1 MGSNAVTETSRL
13 DRFKALLQYPL
24 PQHALSRGIHWLTRR
39 ESPRWLIR
47 LVMWLFVRGFKV
59 NMAEAAE
66 PALRSY
72 TSFNAFFTRRLHPE
86 ARPLDGD
93 EAVIVSPVD
102 GTVSQVG
109 IITDGRIFQ
118 AKGQDFSVLELLG
131 DDIQR
136 AAAFTGGQF
145 ATIYLAPRD
154 YHRIHMPLDGALREM
169 VHVPGRLFSVNP
181 ATTRAV
187 PRLFARNERVAA
199 LFDTAHGPMAI
210 VMVGALF
217 VGSIATVW
225 AGEVTPPAGKKIR
238 IWRHGARDAQ
248 GEVELAKGEE
258 LGRFN
263 MGSTVI
269 LLYGK
274 GRMRWENLMRAD
286 AALQLGQRIGTTIVG

>member
-1 MGSNAVTETSRL
+1 MNTVTDASRL
-13 DRFKALLQYPL
+13 DRFKAFLQYPL
-24 PQHALSRGIHWLTRR
+24 PQHLLSRGMHWLTRR

-47 LVMWLFVRGFKV
+47 LVMRLFVRGFKV

-66 PALRSY
+66 PDVRSY
-72 TSFNAFFTRRLHPE
+72 ASFNAFFTRCLHPD
-86 ARPLDGD
+86 ARPLAS
-93 EAVIVSPVD
+93 EENAIVSPVD
-102 GTVSQVG
+102 GTISQLG
-109 IITDGRIFQ
+109 AIRDGRIFQ
-118 AKGQDFSVLELLG
+118 AKGQSFSVLELLG
-131 DDIQR
+131 GDAQR
-136 AAAFTGGQF
+136 AAQF
-145 ATIYLAPRD
+145 SDGSFSTIYLAPRD
-154 YHRIHMPLDGALREM
+154 YHRIHMPLDGTLREM

-199 LFDTAHGPMAI
+199 LFDTAHGPLAV

-225 AGEVTPPAGKKIR
+225 AGEVTPPANRKIR
-238 IWRHGARDAQ
+238 VWRHGPRDVQ

-269 LLYGK
+269 LLFGK
-274 GRMRWENLMRAD
+274 DRMQWEKSLQAD
-286 AALQLGQRIGTTIVG
+286 SVLRLGERIGTTK